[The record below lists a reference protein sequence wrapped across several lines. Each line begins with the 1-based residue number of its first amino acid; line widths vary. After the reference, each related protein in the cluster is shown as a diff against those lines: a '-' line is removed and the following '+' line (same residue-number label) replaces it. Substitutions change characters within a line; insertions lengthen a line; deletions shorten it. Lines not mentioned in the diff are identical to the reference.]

1 MKPTEFDAVVSLA
14 GGGVSSGLTDDG
26 VFEYRYHNG
35 QEAPTQAEI
44 DAELK
49 RLQDEYDND
58 YSRKRKEEY
67 PSIQECIHSILDYDL
82 YALQK
87 KRAGIKKK
95 YPKG

>member
-67 PSIQECIHSILDYDL
+67 PSIRMYSCNI
-82 YALQK
+82 
-87 KRAGIKKK
+87 R
-95 YPKG
+95 